1 MGKFVETG
9 SSKKRG
15 GRWKE
20 ELLLDE
26 YKVSV
31 WEDEKKLWKKI
42 VVMVAMV

>member
-1 MGKFVETG
+1 MGKFIETG

-31 WEDEKKLWKKI
+31 WEDEKSFGKR
-42 VVMVAMV
+42 